1 MQLKGSFFGSRTAL
15 AQRST
20 PVRARISCVARAE
33 KAASA
38 GTWLPGVDSPA
49 WLEEADLPGNRGFDI
64 LNFGTDKGRLAW
76 YAEAE
81 KTNGRWAMAAVAG
94 ILGQELAG
102 QGHWFDAGAKEYA
115 IPASTLTAIEFLTLG
130 ALELKRY
137 QGWKA
142 NQTSGFLKWFPF
154 DPLNLNSPANE
165 VKEIKNGRLAMVALI
180 GFGIQ
185 ALVTRKGPVENLND
199 HLKSPWTNNFITTIA
214 NIQDTVGGYNFPA
227 PVDVPPPA

>member
-1 MQLKGSFFGSRTAL
+1 MNGSRTAL

-20 PVRARISCVARAE
+20 PVRARISCVVRAE
-33 KAASA
+33 KAATA

-64 LNFGTDKGRLAW
+64 LNFGTDKNRLAW

-94 ILGQELAG
+94 ILFQEVVG
-102 QGHWFDAGAKEYA
+102 QGEWFNAGAKEY
-115 IPASTLTAIEFLTLG
+115 IFPNSTLTAIEFLVIG
-130 ALELKRY
+130 PLELKRY

-142 NQTSGFLKWFPF
+142 NKTSGFLNWFPF

-165 VKEIKNGRLAMVALI
+165 VKEIKNGRLAMIALI

-185 ALVTRKGPVENLND
+185 ALVTRKGPVQNLTD
-199 HLKSPWTNNFITTIA
+199 HLANPWSNNFITSIA
-214 NIQDTVGGYNFPA
+214 NIQDNVGGFSA
-227 PVDVPPPA
+227 AATEAAAVAPPA